1 MKRHSRNTVQND
13 FYFKK
18 PLENLDQ
25 MTSVAQASSEGENG
39 E

>member
-1 MKRHSRNTVQND
+1 MIFTL
-13 FYFKK
+13 KK

-25 MTSVAQASSEGENG
+25 MTSVSQASSEGEKG